1 MPGGQKIDEQ
11 KERLIVE
18 LYKQGQPITRIAE
31 ILGVSPSTVWRH
43 LKKALERGEG
53 GGGGEAG
60 GKSGQSGQS
69 AGQSGGSTVDQDP
82 VPAAEEQGAATAVA
96 ATAERE
102 SRLDVEHI
110 ALMVDE
116 IRKINLEVETVGRKL
131 YLDPI
136 VLLYYAYARRK
147 GYKGSLADFIR
158 DCVLDTM
165 RSRGIHLAFI
175 EVREGG

>member
-53 GGGGEAG
+53 GGGD
-60 GKSGQSGQS
+60 KSWQSGQS